1 MYVKIPISKITKMAI
16 VKTDCKKNLKQ
27 LVAEQKCNY
36 AINGGLYDMKT
47 GKVNPIPL
55 RIDGKTIAT
64 SKFGYWMMAWNTGKD
79 ICMIHSSQMDK
90 WKYAIACSSFLKDGV
105 NTTYIYTSAQGG
117 CRGRTG
123 FGNDDFNVHL
133 CVTTDSNGAMTPIKL
148 RDTMKAN
155 GCKNGLLLDAG
166 GSSQIYAN
174 GTYLY
179 TGRPV
184 AYWICIWTDE
194 VAKHTTQN
202 VEEDVPYDSP
212 TRTLKVGCKG
222 EDVQWLQWK
231 LNKVG
236 FNCGSVDGDFGAGTK
251 SAVMKFQKANGL
263 IADGIVGANTKAKL
277 S

>member
-79 ICMIHSSQMDK
+79 ICMVHSSQMNN
-90 WKYAIACSSFLKDGV
+90 WKYAVACSSCLKDGV
-105 NTTYIYTSAQGG
+105 NTTFIYTSAQGG
-117 CRGRTG
+117 KRGRTG
-123 FGNDDFNVHL
+123 FGNDDSNVHL
-133 CVTTDSNGAMTPIKL
+133 CVTTDGNGAMSPEKL
-148 RDTMKAN
+148 RDTMRTN
-155 GCKNGLLLDAG
+155 GCKNSAMLDCG

-184 AYWICIWTDE
+184 SYWICIWTDE
-194 VAKHTTQN
+194 VAKSTNQN
-202 VEEDVPYDSP
+202 IEEDVPYDSP

-231 LNKVG
+231 LNKAG
-236 FNCGSVDGDFGAGTK
+236 YSLSPIDGIFGSGTR
-251 SAVMKFQKANGL
+251 SVVIKFQKANGL
-263 IADGIVGANTKAKL
+263 SADGIVGSNTRAKL
-277 S
+277 